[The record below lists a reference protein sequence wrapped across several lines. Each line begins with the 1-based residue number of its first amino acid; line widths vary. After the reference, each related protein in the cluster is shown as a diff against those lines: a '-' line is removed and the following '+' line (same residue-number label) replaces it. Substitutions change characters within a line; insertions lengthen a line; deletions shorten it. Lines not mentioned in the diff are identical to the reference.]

1 MARAMVLFERQSDAS
16 WMPTA
21 VILATPK
28 RLQGKCLPGTRR
40 VTGSHLTRIEN
51 GPDGET
57 CW

>member
-1 MARAMVLFERQSDAS
+1 MVLFERQSDAS

-40 VTGSHLTRIEN
+40 ITGSHLTRIEN